1 MSCGFPAAPPKQEF
15 ALAIKRLKIMI
26 DERSFSPIALFV
38 YNRPSHTLLTV
49 EALKKN
55 DFAKQSD
62 LVVFCDAAK
71 TAAQTD
77 AVREVREY
85 VRQIVGFKSVSI
97 VERVTNFGLARS
109 IIDGVTRLCEEYG
122 RVIVLEDDL
131 VTSPYFLQFM
141 NDALDMYEH
150 EDQVMQ
156 ISGFTYP
163 IERMEEETFFLRLPL
178 CWGWA
183 TWNRAWIHFRKS
195 DDVMLKFDRKM
206 RRAFSFNN
214 TYHFWRQLELN
225 KKGILNT
232 WFVYWY
238 AAVFLRSGLTLYP
251 GKSLVHN
258 IGMDG
263 TGVHLMTTNSYDVEL
278 ATSAVRVVPILCKE
292 SEEAVNLHEKFFKKD
307 YQPPPS
313 IPIRI
318 VRKARREFKKLLRVI
333 RSAGAVS
340 K

>member
-1 MSCGFPAAPPKQEF
+1 MKEIA
-15 ALAIKRLKIMI
+15 
-26 DERSFSPIALFV
+26 PIALFV
-38 YNRPSHTLLTV
+38 YERPLHTRLTV

-55 DFAKQSD
+55 DLSRDSD

-85 VRQIVGFKSVSI
+85 IRQIAGFKSVTI
-97 VERVTNFGLARS
+97 YERETNYGLARS
-109 IIDGVTRLCEEYG
+109 IIEGVTMLCDEYG

-141 NDALDMYEH
+141 NDALNMYEH

-156 ISGFTYP
+156 ISGYTYP
-163 IERMEEETFFLRLPL
+163 IEQIGDETFFLRLPL

-183 TWNRAWIHFRKS
+183 TWNRAWVHFRKS
-195 DDVMLKFDRKM
+195 NDVMLKFDRKM
-206 RRAFSFNN
+206 RRAFTFNN
-214 TYHFWRQLELN
+214 TYHFWKQLESN
-225 KKGILNT
+225 KKGLLNT

-238 AAVFLRSGLTLYP
+238 AALFLRGGLALYP
-251 GKSLVHN
+251 GKSLVQN

-263 TGVHLMTTNSYDVEL
+263 SGAHMDPTNSYNVEL
-278 ATSAVRVVPILCKE
+278 ATTAVQVEPLLCKE
-292 SEEAVNLHEKFFKKD
+292 SEEAVKLHENFFKKD
-307 YQPPPS
+307 YS

-318 VRKARREFKKLLRVI
+318 VRKARRVFGKLLQNI
-333 RSAGAVS
+333 RSGAVAV